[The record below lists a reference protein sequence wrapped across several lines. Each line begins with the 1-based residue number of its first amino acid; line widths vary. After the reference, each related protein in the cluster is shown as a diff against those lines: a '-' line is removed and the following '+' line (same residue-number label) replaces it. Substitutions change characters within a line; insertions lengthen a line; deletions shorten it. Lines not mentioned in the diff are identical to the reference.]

1 MIGTAKI
8 RQSKAPSMTLKN
20 LPKTSAGK
28 INSVET
34 EMIHKVKR
42 KTRKRQKNKPKS
54 KSNQAKK
61 NKSQMIWCLDW
72 KRKWA
77 KLQTNIWQRNQFKN
91 RWQWRKCFQGQKD
104 LPGHKNTTL
113 CRIQTRKDPQEPART
128 KRKCLWIRMR
138 RMRMS
143 KRRSSTHNTTMTL
156 TVMKTL
162 IENSWSRCFL
172 NLVKTFEQHWAL
184 EW

>member
-1 MIGTAKI
+1 
-8 RQSKAPSMTLKN
+8 
-20 LPKTSAGK
+20 
-28 INSVET
+28 
-34 EMIHKVKR
+34 
-42 KTRKRQKNKPKS
+42 
-54 KSNQAKK
+54 
-61 NKSQMIWCLDW
+61 
-72 KRKWA
+72 
-77 KLQTNIWQRNQFKN
+77 
-91 RWQWRKCFQGQKD
+91 
-104 LPGHKNTTL
+104 
-113 CRIQTRKDPQEPART
+113 
-128 KRKCLWIRMR
+128 MR